1 MARTRNIT
9 ISSESDSSIVTL
21 TQNIANVRTEI
32 FRAKVPK
39 GATWT
44 IPNVTELRNGIQK
57 GVHFIVE
64 LKNNANNKVPGG
76 SKFVAGVEGPADEF
90 ETNLRA
96 FPYGPWRQL
105 STDQQRNDDFKAQLV
120 QAADLNVPGITLREG
135 ECLVISLKS
144 SEVIDW
150 TKSYFEI
157 VAQELN

>member
-9 ISSESDSSIVTL
+9 ISSEDNTNTTL
-21 TQNIANVRTEI
+21 TQNVANVRTEI
-32 FRAKVPK
+32 FRVKVPK

-44 IPNVTELRNGIQK
+44 IPNMTELRNGIQK

-64 LKNNANNKVPGG
+64 LKNNASNKIPGS
-76 SKFVAGVEGPADEF
+76 SKFVVAVEGPSDEF

-96 FPYGPWRQL
+96 LPYGPWRQL

-135 ECLVISLKS
+135 ESLVISLKS

-150 TKSYFEI
+150 TKSYFEV